1 MKKKGTITSGKGKK
15 EADRVSQIDFGA
27 IAIGQ
32 NDILEGAEGQ
42 AKKGL
47 AESWK
52 VRMSPEQ
59 HHEMAEKIRMG
70 VYDED

>member
-42 AKKGL
+42 ANK

-59 HHEMAEKIRMG
+59 QQEMAEKIRMG